1 MAGED
6 WEGDL
11 SLGGGNR
18 IPASELVELASRS
31 GGPGGQH
38 VNTSSTR
45 VTLRWNLRDTRGLRP
60 EARARALAR
69 LATRLTREGEI
80 VLHAARH
87 RSRHR
92 NRQDARERLQ
102 GLVVAALVVETP
114 RRPTKPTRAAKNR
127 RLDSKR
133 RQGASKERR
142 QTRSE
147 DD

>member
-11 SLGGGNR
+11 SLGGSNR

-60 EARARALAR
+60 EAKSRALAR
-69 LATRLTREGEI
+69 LANRLTREGEI
-80 VLHAARH
+80 VLHADRH

-102 GLVVAALVVETP
+102 GLLVAALVVETP
-114 RRPTKPTRAAKNR
+114 RRPTKPTRAAKSR

-133 RQGASKERR
+133 RQGAAKVRR

>member
-11 SLGGGNR
+11 SLGGSNR

-60 EARARALAR
+60 EAKARALAR
-69 LATRLTREGEI
+69 LANRLTREGEI
-80 VLHAARH
+80 VLHASRH

-102 GLVVAALVVETP
+102 RLVVAALVVETP

-142 QTRSE
+142 QPRSQ